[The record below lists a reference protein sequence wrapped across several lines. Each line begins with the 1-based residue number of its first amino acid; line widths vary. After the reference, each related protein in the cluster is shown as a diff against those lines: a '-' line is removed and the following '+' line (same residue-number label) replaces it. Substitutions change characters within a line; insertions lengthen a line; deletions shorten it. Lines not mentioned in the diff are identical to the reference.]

1 MKKMRGFAD
10 PITLGFVLAAVI
22 GAAGATTAAKNTEK
36 EAQVAQAAPVATASV
51 KMSDEVRVRPVAAP
65 TLQDQ
70 Q

>member
-1 MKKMRGFAD
+1 MNKMRGFAD

-22 GAAGATTAAKNTEK
+22 GVAGATTAAKNTEK
-36 EAQVAQAAPVATASV
+36 EAQVAQTAPVATASV

-65 TLQDQ
+65 ALQNQ